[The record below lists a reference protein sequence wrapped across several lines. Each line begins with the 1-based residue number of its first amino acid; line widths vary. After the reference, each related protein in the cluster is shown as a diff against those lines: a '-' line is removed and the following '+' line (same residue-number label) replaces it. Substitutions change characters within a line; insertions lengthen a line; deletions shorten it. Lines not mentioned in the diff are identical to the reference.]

1 MKRLLLMI
9 IAVMLSGCAA
19 TLPDKINLN
28 PILENQPAGVYPP
41 VIDIFVDSKD
51 DRFEKHVVTYSF
63 KNEPSIMLFNQ
74 VAPQIMLAERLTDGL
89 SQQGLTRVGRS
100 TITVTIAIEE
110 MMVTVTKTKSGLLY
124 NSAARSRLR
133 LTVNNNGS
141 ILTKDY
147 NREASKETATKPDI
161 PDLEAML
168 NVQLSDVIEKILGD
182 GQVREAIRG
191 KM

>member
-41 VIDIFVDSKD
+41 ALDIFVDSKD

>member
-28 PILENQPAGVYPP
+28 PTLEDQPAGVYPQG
-41 VIDIFVDSKD
+41 IEILVDSKD

-63 KNEPSIMLFNQ
+63 KNVPSIMLFNQ

-89 SQQGLTRVGRS
+89 SQQGLTRVGRA
-100 TITVTIAIEE
+100 TNTVTIAIEE

-124 NSAARSRLR
+124 NSEARSRLR

-141 ILTKDY
+141 VLTKDY

>member
-1 MKRLLLMI
+1 MRRLLLMI
-9 IAVMLSGCAA
+9 IAVLLSGCAA
-19 TLPDKINLN
+19 AMPDRINLN
-28 PILENQPAGVYPP
+28 PTLEDQPAGVYPP
-41 VIDIFVDSKD
+41 GIDIFVDSKD

-89 SQQGLTRVGRS
+89 SQQGLTRVGRAN
-100 TITVTIAIEE
+100 ITVTIAIEE
-110 MMVTVTKTKSGLLY
+110 MMVSVTRTKSGLLY
-124 NSAARSRLR
+124 NSAAKSRLR

-141 ILTKDY
+141 VLTKDY
-147 NREASKETATKPDI
+147 SREASKETATKPDI

-168 NVQLSDVIEKILGD
+168 NVQLADVIEKILGD

>member
-19 TLPDKINLN
+19 TLPNKVNLN
-28 PILENQPAGVYPP
+28 PTLEDQPSGVYPP
-41 VIDIFVDSKD
+41 GIEILVNSKD
-51 DRFEKHVVTYSF
+51 DRFEKHVIAYSF
-63 KNEPSIMLFNQ
+63 KNEPSTLLLNQ
-74 VAPQIMLAERLTDGL
+74 VAPQVLMAERLADGF
-89 SQQGLTRVGRS
+89 SQQGLISVGRS
-100 TITVTIAIEE
+100 TVMVTIAIEE
-110 MMVTVTKTKSGLLY
+110 MVVTVTKTKSGLLY
-124 NSAARSRLR
+124 NSEARSKLR
-133 LTVNNNGS
+133 LTVNNSGS
-141 ILTKDY
+141 ALTKDY